1 MSRIAIIA
9 AVVLAVS
16 LSAGCGRRGEVR
28 CEDPDRYAT
37 SDSIPP
43 VRVPEDL
50 SLPDE
55 TESLVIP
62 PGARSMQSAAGGEC
76 LEAPPDFFE
85 DNVPEA
91 G

>member
-9 AVVLAVS
+9 GVVLAVS
-16 LSAGCGRRGEVR
+16 LVAGCGRRGEVR
-28 CEDPDRYAT
+28 CEDPGRYAT

-50 SLPDE
+50 SLPNE

-62 PGARSMQSAAGGEC
+62 PGARSPETIAENEC
-76 LEAPPDFFE
+76 LESPPDFFE
-85 DNVPEA
+85 ADAQEGA
-91 G
+91 

>member
-1 MSRIAIIA
+1 MSRIAILTV
-9 AVVLAVS
+9 VVLAVT
-16 LSAGCGRRGEVR
+16 LVAACGRRGEVR
-28 CEDPDRYAT
+28 CEDPARYET

-62 PGARSMQSAAGGEC
+62 PGARSTQSASASEC

-85 DNVPEA
+85 GDQEGA
-91 G
+91 

>member
-1 MSRIAIIA
+1 MSRIAILTVVVIA
-9 AVVLAVS
+9 VTLA
-16 LSAGCGRRGEVR
+16 AGCGRRGELR
-28 CEDPDRYAT
+28 CEDPDRYST

-62 PGARSMQSAAGGEC
+62 PGARSTRSVSDGEC

-85 DNVPEA
+85 ADQDSV
-91 G
+91 

>member
-1 MSRIAIIA
+1 MSRIAILA
-9 AVVLAVS
+9 AVVLAAS
-16 LSAGCGRRGEVR
+16 LVASCGRRGEVR

-50 SLPDE
+50 SLPTD

-62 PGARSMQSAAGGEC
+62 PGARSSQAISEGEC
-76 LEAPPDFFE
+76 LESPPDFFE